1 MLSARDRRFVRLGP
15 SRPAQPAHVCEAP
28 GVRTTGIGLG
38 PDASGS
44 ARCDLDWVAGRAFV
58 KVLVVG
64 VDDDRVVA
72 AVREADQAG
81 IAVPT
86 ERAPHERLG
95 RLVAWL
101 DRQDPPPAFV
111 TVDVGDACAAWAIA
125 PSGDAVLDHAPWL
138 VADGLLPRLAARHA
152 AVTAALVAALVAR
165 AEGVGLAHTSS
176 ESRAAVPLAG
186 SLPVLHV

>member
-1 MLSARDRRFVRLGP
+1 MFPSALAGAAFYHPGWEAR
-15 SRPAQPAHVCEAP
+15 RPAVCEAP
-28 GVRTTGIGLG
+28 RVRTTGIGVG
-38 PDASGS
+38 TDAAGS

-64 VDDDRVVA
+64 VDDDRVIA

-81 IAVPT
+81 IAAPT
-86 ERAPHERLG
+86 DRAPHERLG

-101 DRQDPPPAFV
+101 DRHDPPPAFV
-111 TVDVGDACAAWAIA
+111 TVDVADACAAWAIA
-125 PSGDAVLDHAPWL
+125 PTGDAVLDHAPWL

-152 AVTAALVAALVAR
+152 SVTAALVAALVAR
-165 AEGVGLAHTSS
+165 AEGVGLAHIAFDT
-176 ESRAAVPLAG
+176 RAAVPLAG